1 MASGQ
6 GHHGLI
12 KSPHLTVLFTLA
24 SYGDRLL
31 IEAIHPLVIDSNDN
45 ETNNDGL

>member
-31 IEAIHPLVIDSNDN
+31 IEAIHSLVIDSNDN
-45 ETNNDGL
+45 ETDNDGL